1 VRLALRETLA
11 VRHGKV
17 RAAMQAAGLDGLVV
31 THLPNL
37 FYLTNFLGTA
47 GIAVVMSDRLY
58 LIVDFRYGA
67 AVRELWASPHG
78 CPDAEIVPVEQS
90 YDETL
95 IALIRKLRAARLG
108 IEGSSLSIARSYR
121 IAQTLGAALEVP
133 VGIRASGLGIRSA
146 DDSRIPT
153 PESRHITLVCTD
165 GMVERLRLIKDAHEI
180 EMLRRGALLLSAVAL
195 DVIHDMTPG
204 IMEQD
209 FAAKIDWRIKSAG
222 FERCS
227 FETIVASG
235 PNAALPHAHA
245 GDRVMQQGDL
255 VVLDFGGVYGG
266 YCVDLTRT
274 VALGEPDAEMQ
285 RVYNAVLE
293 AQQAAIAAVKPSV
306 RAGDIDAAARQTLGR
321 HKLAEA
327 FGHSTGHGLGIEI
340 HEAPRIGPPR
350 EATSDAPAL
359 PGDAIEPGMVFTIEP
374 GAYLPGWG
382 GVRIEDDVLVTSDR
396 VEVLTNV
403 PRELRERD

>member
-1 VRLALRETLA
+1 VRLAPRDTLA
-11 VRHGKV
+11 VRHKKLQHAV
-17 RAAMQAAGLDGLVV
+17 RAADLDGLIV

-47 GIAVVMSDRLY
+47 GIAVAMVDRLH

-67 AVRELWASPHG
+67 AVKELAASPYG
-78 CPDAEIVPVEQS
+78 SPDTEIVPVDRS

-95 IALIRKLRAARLG
+95 VALVRKFQTPRLG
-108 IEGSSLSIARSYR
+108 VEGTNLSISRFNQLSKM
-121 IAQTLGAALEVP
+121 LGAAATL
-133 VGIRASGLGIRSA
+133 
-146 DDSRIPT
+146 IPT
-153 PESRHITLVCTD
+153 D
-165 GMVERLRLIKDAHEI
+165 GVVENLRIVKDAHEV

-195 DVIHDMTPG
+195 DVVNDAKPGMT
-204 IMEQD
+204 EQE

-245 GDRVMQQGDL
+245 GDRPLREGDL

-274 VALGEPDAEMQ
+274 VVIGQPTSEQQ
-285 RVYNAVLE
+285 RIYDAVLE
-293 AQQAAIAAVKPSV
+293 AQSAAIAAVRPGV
-306 RAGDIDAAARQTLGR
+306 RAGDIDAAARDTLGR

-340 HEAPRIGPPR
+340 HESPRVGPRR
-350 EATSDAPAL
+350 EAMGDAPA
-359 PGDAIEPGMVFTIEP
+359 PPDDAIEAGMVFTIEP
-374 GAYLPGWG
+374 GAYIPEWG
-382 GVRIEDDVLVTSDR
+382 GVRIEDDVLVTSDG

-403 PRELRERD
+403 PRTLRPSAMLGTT